1 MGGSEIQSVSD
12 LRAQR
17 ACAHITER
25 NLKRTRAAHSAQ
37 LEIDSGSPLL
47 CAAALLSL
55 LCSSPLRPSSPPIT
69 PASFA
74 KFPLCSHPPFKFTRY
89 GLLAY

>member
-17 ACAHITER
+17 ACAHLTER
-25 NLKRTRAAHSAQ
+25 NSKRTRAAHSAQ

-47 CAAALLSL
+47 WRCRAPPVALLL
-55 LCSSPLRPSSPPIT
+55 SSPPFLSPYHPSLLREI
-69 PASFA
+69 PA
-74 KFPLCSHPPFKFTRY
+74 LLPPT
-89 GLLAY
+89 L